1 MGRCTTMTFLV
12 QGAEVQETQGPGPAN
27 HPRTP
32 DVGRLGRMA
41 VPQPLERLEVV
52 VLTDN
57 STDSYSSKPA
67 HVTPEFNN
75 VARAGAHEFSGAT
88 LCCAQLGLSLM
99 LTGAV
104 AGRQHKLLFDAG
116 VEGDVLL
123 RNCRNLGVPL
133 DDVEEIAISHGHWDH
148 TGALTSVLDE
158 ATRNDRTVPCHVN
171 PDMFVD
177 RAARLSD
184 GRIVPFQPV
193 PSIAELTAHGA
204 DVVNDGDER
213 FLLDGFY
220 YYSGE
225 IPRVTTFE
233 KGRLDHLARPNPQ
246 EEWQPDPLL
255 MDERYLA
262 VNLSDAG
269 LLVFSACSHAGIV
282 NVLLHARER
291 FPELPLYGVF
301 GGLHLV
307 GSLEAIIPET
317 VAHLKGFGL
326 AQIVPGHCSGFRA
339 VNALLQAFGEV
350 VVVPSAVGSSF
361 SFPPHRVR

>member
-1 MGRCTTMTFLV
+1 MTL
-12 QGAEVQETQGPGPAN
+12 
-27 HPRTP
+27 PRAL
-32 DVGRLGRMA
+32 DRLN
-41 VPQPLERLEVV
+41 VV

-57 STDSYSSKPA
+57 LTDSYSSKPA

-75 VARAGAHEFSGAT
+75 VARAGAHEISGTT

-104 AGRQHKLLFDAG
+104 AGQQHKLLFDAG
-116 VEGDVLL
+116 VEGDILL

-148 TGALTSVLDE
+148 TGALIAVLDE
-158 ATRNDRTVPCHVN
+158 ATRNDRAVPCHVN
-171 PDMFVD
+171 PGMFVD

-184 GRIVPFQPV
+184 GRIMPFDPV
-193 PSIAELTAHGA
+193 PSPAELTAHGA

-213 FLLDGFY
+213 FLLDRFF

-225 IPRVTTFE
+225 IPRVSAFE
-233 KGRLDHLARPNPQ
+233 KGRMDHLARVSSND
-246 EEWQPDPLL
+246 EWQPDPLL

-262 VNLSDAG
+262 VNLRDAG

-282 NVLLHARER
+282 NVLLHAQQR

-307 GSLEAIIPET
+307 GSLEAIIPDT
-317 VAHLKGFGL
+317 VEHLKGFGL
-326 AQIVPGHCSGFRA
+326 GQIVPAHCSGFRA
-339 VNALLQAFGEV
+339 VNALLNEFGED
-350 VVVPSAVGSSF
+350 VVVPSAVGSSYT
-361 SFPPHRVR
+361 FPPDRAT